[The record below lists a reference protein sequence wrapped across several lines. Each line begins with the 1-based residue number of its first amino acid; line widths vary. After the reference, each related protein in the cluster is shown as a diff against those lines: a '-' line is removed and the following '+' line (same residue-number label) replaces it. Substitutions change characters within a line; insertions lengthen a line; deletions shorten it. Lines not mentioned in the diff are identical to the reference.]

1 MLLFSP
7 ISYYLESGH
16 LNTSPIGCFFDKDI
30 LFFTIVL
37 LTALVLMI
45 ISAWKAP
52 KRVRPLGRIAL
63 SFTILKVFM
72 TIIEHV
78 DARMVASPD
87 WNLIYGFRVWYSCTT
102 VAILGLSVYLISIII
117 DIIRTPRI

>member
-1 MLLFSP
+1 MKVF
-7 ISYYLESGH
+7 I
-16 LNTSPIGCFFDKDI
+16 
-30 LFFTIVL
+30 
-37 LTALVLMI
+37 
-45 ISAWKAP
+45 
-52 KRVRPLGRIAL
+52 
-63 SFTILKVFM
+63 TIL
-72 TIIEHV
+72 EHV